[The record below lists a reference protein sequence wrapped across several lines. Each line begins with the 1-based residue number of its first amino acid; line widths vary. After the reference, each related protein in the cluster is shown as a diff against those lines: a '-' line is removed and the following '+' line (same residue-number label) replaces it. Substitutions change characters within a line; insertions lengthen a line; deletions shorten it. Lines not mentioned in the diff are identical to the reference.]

1 MQETYNPFSV
11 IFTELSIMRDQI
23 NDIHELIHQPK
34 QELPDD
40 EVLLTIDQVCER
52 LNISRVTAWK
62 WANKKI
68 LKPVF
73 VANKKRFRL
82 SDIKSIIKNS
92 ESKN

>member
-1 MQETYNPFSV
+1 MEETYNPFTV
-11 IFTELSIMRDQI
+11 IFSKLSNMDDKI
-23 NDIHELIHQPK
+23 NDIHTVIQQPK
-34 QELPDD
+34 IELPDD
-40 EVLLTIDQVCER
+40 EILLTIDQVCER

-62 WANKKI
+62 WTNKKI

>member
-1 MQETYNPFSV
+1 MQETYNPFTV
-11 IFTELSIMRDQI
+11 IFTELSMMRDQI
-23 NDIHELIHQPK
+23 KDIHEQIHQPK
-34 QELPDD
+34 QDLPDD

-73 VANKKRFRL
+73 IANKKRFRL
-82 SDIKSIIKNS
+82 SDVKSIIRK
-92 ESKN
+92 K

>member
-82 SDIKSIIKNS
+82 SDIKSIIRNS

>member
-1 MQETYNPFSV
+1 MQETYNPFTE
-11 IFTELSIMRDQI
+11 IFSELSIMRDKI
-23 NDIHELIHQPK
+23 NDIHTIIQQPK
-34 QELPDD
+34 PELPDH

-82 SDIKSIIKNS
+82 SDIKSIIRNS